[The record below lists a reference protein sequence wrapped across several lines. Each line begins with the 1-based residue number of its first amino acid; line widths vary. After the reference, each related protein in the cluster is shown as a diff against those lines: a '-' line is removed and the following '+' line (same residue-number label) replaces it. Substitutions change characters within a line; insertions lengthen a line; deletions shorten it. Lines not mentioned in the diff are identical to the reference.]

1 VIQEESQRALGVMDM
16 NNEPLT
22 MLVGRGQMMK
32 GKRLDVV
39 CEHCGYKGYQ
49 KENCYRI
56 VGYPPDFKRKRKSM
70 HEKGSGGF
78 KT

>member
-1 VIQEESQRALGVMDM
+1 MIQEESQRALGVMDM

-32 GKRLDVV
+32 GKRFDVV